1 MQEVTLVTIVTEA
14 VIEPRLLHDLSACGA
29 HGWTVTTAHG
39 EGPRGRRVSDIG
51 GNIRVETLVSEDV
64 AERIMARLAADYF
77 PNYAIAAWTTQVG
90 VARPE
95 RYRD

>member
-14 VIEPRLLHDLSACGA
+14 VLEPRLIHDLSACGA
-29 HGWTVTTAHG
+29 RGWTVTTAHG
-39 EGPRGRRVSDIG
+39 EGPRSRRVSDIG
-51 GNIRVETLVSEDV
+51 GNIRVEALVSKDV
-64 AERIMARLAADYF
+64 ADSIMERLATDYF
-77 PNYAIAAWTTQVG
+77 PNYAIAAWTAQVG